1 MRQDYEINEL
11 VDSTK
16 EEYFKRIEAE
26 REIKMAAANMLQKQ
40 QKKITDQYDNFIEY
54 MERDFDGFIN
64 YVYELKKNKDIGVTN
79 EISEV
84 DLYQWRKA
92 LQDKEQERL
101 KLLED
106 ALNGSCYIN

>member
-92 LQDKEQERL
+92 LQDKEQARL
-101 KLLED
+101 KLLEY